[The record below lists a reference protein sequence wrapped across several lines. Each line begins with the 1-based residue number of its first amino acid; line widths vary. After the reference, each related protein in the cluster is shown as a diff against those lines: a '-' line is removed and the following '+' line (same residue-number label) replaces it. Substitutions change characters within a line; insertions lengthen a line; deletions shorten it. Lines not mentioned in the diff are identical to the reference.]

1 MFSTRRN
8 TTQISK
14 ILPVSAFG
22 AVLCFGLT
30 IGEAHADNACGALPG
45 TYLVT
50 VSNSDGS
57 FASRQVVTLTED
69 GNVIISDSGQGGETG
84 VFNPFTTGQ
93 GTWECQSH
101 YPPIQ
106 ADAITLDFS
115 LPGSVS
121 GPQQIGRADYQ
132 ITFSL
137 ASKTISGTLDLRFF
151 PLTGNPLV
159 SPLPAPASTY
169 TFTGV
174 RVTS

>member
-1 MFSTRRN
+1 MFCARRN
-8 TTQISK
+8 TTQITR

-22 AVLCFGLT
+22 AILCFGLT
-30 IGEAHADNACGALPG
+30 IGEARADNACGALPG

-69 GNVIISDSGQGGETG
+69 GNVIVSNSGQGGETG
-84 VFNPFTTGQ
+84 VFNPFTSEQ

-106 ADAITLDFS
+106 AHAITLDFS

-121 GPQQIGRADYQ
+121 GPQQIGRGDYQ

-137 ASKTISGTLDLRFF
+137 TSKTISGTIDLRFF